1 MSEPKNAFKMNKYR
15 HCLFWRNEGM
25 KMICRDN
32 PLPHFSYCDQ
42 KNIFTGCSLL
52 IEYLKDGNK
61 CVWLE

>member
-1 MSEPKNAFKMNKYR
+1 MSEPENAFKMNKYR

-52 IEYLKDGNK
+52 I
-61 CVWLE
+61 